1 MLNPLNIG
9 KSLKK
14 KKKRVENNIKYNL
27 IRIYLDLFIQ
37 KKQWILISLKRK
49 H

>member
-1 MLNPLNIG
+1 MFDLYAEKMLNPLNIG
-9 KSLKK
+9 KSL

-37 KKQWILISLKRK
+37 KKQ
-49 H
+49 